1 MYSNKGPGAG
11 KPAPPSKKE
20 VTAIATTTKRK
31 THTSS
36 EVKARYN
43 AKTYQQYGLKLRK
56 VEDAAT
62 IDKFEAEKAKGYTTS
77 EAIKRL
83 IEQ

>member
-1 MYSNKGPGAG
+1 MMGNRGRETA
-11 KPAPPSKKE
+11 PASQKE
-20 VTAIATTTKRK
+20 GSTIETTVKRK

-62 IDKFEAEKAKGYTTS
+62 IEKIEAEKAKGYTTS

-83 IEQ
+83 IDH

>member
-1 MYSNKGPGAG
+1 MSIARKDPEATKAYNKAYYQANKG
-11 KPAPPSKKE
+11 
-20 VTAIATTTKRK
+20 KRK

-43 AKTYQQYGLKLRK
+43 AKTYKQYSLNLRK

-62 IDKFEAEKAKGYTTS
+62 IAKIEAEKAKGYTTS
-77 EAIKRL
+77 QAIKRL
-83 IEQ
+83 IDK

>member
-1 MYSNKGPGAG
+1 MMA
-11 KPAPPSKKE
+11 E
-20 VTAIATTTKRK
+20 TKRK

-43 AKTYQQYGLKLRK
+43 KKTYKNYHTNLRIH
-56 VEDAAT
+56 EDADVIDMIEKEKSQGYAT
-62 IDKFEAEKAKGYTTS
+62 T

-83 IEQ
+83 IKKK